1 MSGPQLKYEG
11 AAVTAGQFDGWVPIA
26 AEQTAS
32 GFQVAWKMDGAD
44 QFIVWQTDGS
54 GNWVSQG
61 GNSTEL
67 TAFESAFAQDLDGDG
82 GRHPGGWCGCRGQRQ
97 PPAGWM
103 VH

>member
-1 MSGPQLKYEG
+1 
-11 AAVTAGQFDGWVPIA
+11 
-26 AEQTAS
+26 
-32 GFQVAWKMDGAD
+32 MDGAD

-82 GRHPGGWCGCRGQRQ
+82 QVGTPADGAVVVATPATRRLDGALKISGGAALRR
-97 PPAGWM
+97 
-103 VH
+103 